1 MILFSGKLILTKLWM
16 MLVFMVQIHNSQK
29 NYQKDL
35 LILRG
40 FFVNYG

>member
-16 MLVFMVQIHNSQK
+16 MLVFMVQMNS
-29 NYQKDL
+29 QKDL

>member
-1 MILFSGKLILTKLWM
+1 M
-16 MLVFMVQIHNSQK
+16 MLVFMVQINF
-29 NYQKDL
+29 QKDL